1 MSDKAVAAQPA
12 MARKNDA
19 DLQHDVEEEL
29 RWDPSIHAE
38 QIGVSVKNGVVELD
52 GHVDSLWE
60 KWAAEGAALRVAK
73 VESVASEIKVEPP
86 PSATRT
92 DEEIASAASNHIE
105 WNWLVPKTVKV
116 QVTDGVVTLQG
127 TVEWQYQK
135 KEAEQGLLRL
145 IGVKSI
151 LNRITLN
158 PKVSAPGVK
167 GRIEDAFK
175 RNAVIDATHIKVE
188 TSDGTVTL
196 RGSVRSWMARAQAEY
211 IAWAAPG
218 VSKVE
223 NHLRIS

>member
-12 MARKNDA
+12 RARKNDA

-60 KWAAEGAALRVAK
+60 KWAAEGAALRVAN

-92 DEEIASAASNHIE
+92 DEEIARAASNHIE

-167 GRIEDAFK
+167 GRIEDALK

-196 RGSVRSWMARAQAEY
+196 RGSVRSWVAWAQAEY